1 MQLGMDTDAQT
12 CANDIAK
19 MYKNA
24 SLEDSTQS
32 IKQLPWK
39 TLIRSI

>member
-1 MQLGMDTDAQT
+1 MQLAMDTDAQT

-24 SLEDSTQS
+24 SLEDS
-32 IKQLPWK
+32 LNP
-39 TLIRSI
+39 